1 MSETIRVPDIGSGDG
16 EVIELLVK
24 VGDTVEAEQSLVV
37 LESDKASM
45 EIPAPKA
52 GKIAALHIKVGDTL
66 KTGDLLIDL
75 EGEDATTGSEPA
87 AEPKAESK
95 QTQVEES
102 ETPTPAGDEDAS
114 ASAGEGEAQEIHV
127 PDIGSS
133 GKASII
139 EVAVKPGD
147 TIAAEQTLIT
157 LESDKASMEI
167 PSPAAGVVESVSVK
181 VGDEVGT
188 GDLILVLKG
197 AANAKPSKS
206 VESKAGDKPAK
217 EAAEPELHEE
227 AAAEPAGE
235 SVEEIKVPDIGSTGK
250 ASIIEVAVKP
260 GDTIAAEQTLITLES
275 DKASM
280 EIPSPAAGVVESV
293 SVKVGDEVGTGDLIL
308 VLKGAANAK
317 PSKSVESKAGDKP
330 AKEAAEPELHEEA
343 AAEPAGESVEEIKVP
358 DIGSTGSANVIEVL
372 VKAGDQVKAE
382 QSLIVLE
389 SDKASM
395 EIPAPKAGVVE
406 SVAIKVNDQAKTGDL
421 ILTLKVAGAAP
432 KQAAKPAAGNTAS
445 APAAEKKAE
454 APAKAA
460 APASAPAAGKG
471 KKVHAGPAVRMVAR
485 EFGVDLGEVTPT
497 GPKGR
502 ILKEDVQAYV
512 KDQLQKS
519 KAAPAAAAGATGGA
533 GIPPIPTVDFSKF
546 GEIEEV
552 PMTRLMQVGAN
563 NLHRSWL
570 NVPHVTQF
578 DQSDVTDLEAFRVGQ
593 KAVAEKAGVKLT
605 ILPFLLK
612 ACAHVLKELPDF
624 NASLAPSGKAVIR
637 KKYVHI
643 GFAVDTP
650 DGLLVPVIRNVDQKS
665 LLQLAAEAA
674 QLAEKARTKKLSGD
688 DMQGACFTISSLG
701 HIGGTGFTPI
711 VNAPEV
717 AILGVSKASMQPVW
731 DGKAFQP
738 RLMLPLSLSYDH
750 RVINGAAAAR
760 FTKRLGDLLAE
771 IRGLLL

>member
-1 MSETIRVPDIGSGDG
+1 MSELIRVPDIGGGEG
-16 EVIELLVK
+16 EVIELFVK
-24 VGDTVEAEQSLVV
+24 VGDRIEADQSLLT

-52 GKIAALHIKVGDTL
+52 GVVKSLKVKLGDNLKEGDELLELDVEGDAEAAPA
-66 KTGDLLIDL
+66 
-75 EGEDATTGSEPA
+75 EQEPAPAQAEPAAAAQPA
-87 AEPKAESK
+87 AEPQAE
-95 QTQVEES
+95 
-102 ETPTPAGDEDAS
+102 PAGS
-114 ASAGEGEAQEIHV
+114 AEPQEVKV

-133 GKASII
+133 AKASII

-147 TIAAEQTLIT
+147 TIDVDQSLIT

-197 AANAKPSKS
+197 AAGAQPKQAASAPAAAPSAAAPAEAK
-206 VESKAGDKPAK
+206 AAAPA
-217 EAAEPELHEE
+217 AAE
-227 AAAEPAGE
+227 EPAGE
-235 SVEEIKVPDIGSTGK
+235 SSEEVRIPDIG
-250 ASIIEVAVKP
+250 E
-260 GDTIAAEQTLITLES
+260 D
-275 DKASM
+275 
-280 EIPSPAAGVVESV
+280 AAG
-293 SVKVGDEVGTGDLIL
+293 
-308 VLKGAANAK
+308 
-317 PSKSVESKAGDKP
+317 
-330 AKEAAEPELHEEA
+330 
-343 AAEPAGESVEEIKVP
+343 
-358 DIGSTGSANVIEVL
+358 VIEVL
-372 VKAGDQVKAE
+372 VKVGDSVETE

-389 SDKASM
+389 SAKASM
-395 EIPAPKAGVVE
+395 EIPAPKAGVIE
-406 SVAIKVNDQAKTGDL
+406 SISIKVGDQAKTGDL
-421 ILTLKVAGAAP
+421 ILVLKVQGKA
-432 KQAAKPAAGNTAS
+432 AAKPAAAAQ
-445 APAAEKKAE
+445 APAAAPEQAKAANVQGS

-460 APASAPAAGKG
+460 PQAAPAATPSRDGS
-471 KKVHAGPAVRMVAR
+471 KVHAGPAVRQLAR
-485 EFGVDLGEVTPT
+485 EFGVELSAVPGT

-502 ILKEDVQAYV
+502 ILKEDVQVYV
-512 KDQLQKS
+512 KAELQKAKS
-519 KAAPAAAAGATGGA
+519 APAAAAAGATGGA

-552 PMTRLMQVGAN
+552 PMTRLMQVGAA

-578 DQSDVTDLEAFRVGQ
+578 DSADITELEAFRVAQ

-605 ILPFLLK
+605 VLPLLLK
-612 ACAHVLKELPDF
+612 ACAYLLKELPDF
-624 NASLAPSGKAVIR
+624 NSSLAPSGKAIIR
-637 KKYVHI
+637 KKYVNV

-650 DGLLVPVIRNVDQKS
+650 DGLLVPVIKNVDQKS

-674 QLAEKARTKKLSGD
+674 ALAEKARNKKLSAD

-717 AILGVSKASMQPVW
+717 AILGVSKATIQPVW

-738 RLMLPLSLSYDH
+738 KLMLPLSLSYDH

-760 FTKRLGDLLAE
+760 FTKRLGDVLNDIRTMLL
-771 IRGLLL
+771 

>member
-1 MSETIRVPDIGSGDG
+1 VSETIRVPDIGSGEG
-16 EVIELLVK
+16 EIIEVLVK
-24 VGDTVEAEQSLVV
+24 VGDSVEAEQSLVV

-52 GKIAALHIKVGDTL
+52 GKITALHIKLGDTL
-66 KTGDLLIDL
+66 KTGDLLLDMDSADGASGQT
-75 EGEDATTGSEPA
+75 EASEPVSVA
-87 AEPKAESK
+87 AGTPADE
-95 QTQVEES
+95 VEI
-102 ETPTPAGDEDAS
+102 PTPPGDDDPS
-114 ASAGEGEAQEIHV
+114 ASAKEEAQAGTGAAQEIHV
-127 PDIGSS
+127 PDIGTS
-133 GKASII
+133 GKANII
-139 EVAVKPGD
+139 EIPVKVGE
-147 TIAAEQTLIT
+147 TIEAEQTLIT

-167 PSPAAGVVESVSVK
+167 PSPAAGVIESISVK

-188 GDLILVLKG
+188 GDLILVLKSSG
-197 AANAKPSKS
+197 NTSSAPAQSTS
-206 VESKAGDKPAK
+206 EKPAV
-217 EAAEPELHEE
+217 EAAEPELHE
-227 AAAEPAGE
+227 AADEEPAGE
-235 SVEEIKVPDIGSTGK
+235 ST
-250 ASIIEVAVKP
+250 
-260 GDTIAAEQTLITLES
+260 
-275 DKASM
+275 
-280 EIPSPAAGVVESV
+280 
-293 SVKVGDEVGTGDLIL
+293 
-308 VLKGAANAK
+308 
-317 PSKSVESKAGDKP
+317 
-330 AKEAAEPELHEEA
+330 
-343 AAEPAGESVEEIKVP
+343 EEIKVP
-358 DIGSTGSANVIEVL
+358 DIGSTGSANVIEVM
-372 VKAGDQVKAE
+372 VRAGDKVEAD
-382 QSLIVLE
+382 QSLITLE

-406 SVAIKVNDQAKTGDL
+406 SVSIKVGDQAKTGDL
-421 ILTLKVAGAAP
+421 ILTLKIAGAAP
-432 KQAAKPAAGNTAS
+432 K
-445 APAAEKKAE
+445 KKAE
-454 APAKAA
+454 KPSAPTQQQTAASAQKSTSPAPAKAPQA
-460 APASAPAAGKG
+460 ATPTGQPG
-471 KKVHAGPAVRMVAR
+471 KKVHAGPAVRMLAR
-485 EFGVDLGEVTPT
+485 EFGVELSEVTPT

-502 ILKEDVQAYV
+502 IIKEDIQAFV

-519 KAAPAAAAGATGGA
+519 KSAPTAAATTGGA
-533 GIPPIPTVDFSKF
+533 GIPPVPTIDFSKF
-546 GEIEEV
+546 GEVEEV
-552 PMTRLMQVGAN
+552 PMTRLMQVGAA

-578 DQSDVTDLEAFRVGQ
+578 DQSDVTELEAFRVSQ

-605 ILPFLLK
+605 VLPFLLK
-612 ACAHVLKELPDF
+612 ACAHVLKEMPDF

-717 AILGVSKASMQPVW
+717 AILGVSKATMQPVW

-771 IRGLLL
+771 IRSLLL